1 MIGSRVKE
9 MRKALGLTQYELADQ
24 LGVSRTNIANYE
36 VGRVSP
42 SDASIKLICRE
53 FNVREK
59 WLRNGEGEMFRPMD
73 RDEELAEAFGR
84 LLRDDTS
91 DFKKRLFLALSKL
104 DEQAWE
110 ALEQFA
116 LQLVQNRKED

>member
-1 MIGSRVKE
+1 
-9 MRKALGLTQYELADQ
+9 MRKALGLTQYELAQ
-24 LGVSRTNIANYE
+24 RIGVSRTNIANYE
-36 VGRVSP
+36 IGRSNP
-42 SDASIKLICRE
+42 SDATINLICRE
-53 FNVREK
+53 FSVREE
-59 WLRNGEGEMFRPMD
+59 WLRTGEGEMFRPMD

>member
-1 MIGSRVKE
+1 MKIVRNNITG
-9 MRKALGLTQYELADQ
+9 YES
-24 LGVSRTNIANYE
+24 GK
-36 VGRVSP
+36 VSP
-42 SDASIKLICRE
+42 SEAVINLICRE
-53 FNVREK
+53 FNVREE
-59 WLRNGEGEMFRPMD
+59 WLRTGEGEMLRPLD

>member
-1 MIGSRVKE
+1 M
-9 MRKALGLTQYELADQ
+9 TQNEFAIRLN
-24 LGVSRTNIANYE
+24 VSRSNIAGYE
-36 VGRVSP
+36 SGSSNP
-42 SDASIKLICRE
+42 GDAVINLICRE
-53 FNVREK
+53 FSVREE
-59 WLRNGEGEMFRPMD
+59 WLRTGEGEMFRPMD

-91 DFKKRLFLALSKL
+91 EFKKRLFLALSKL

>member
-1 MIGSRVKE
+1 M
-9 MRKALGLTQYELADQ
+9 TQSEFAIRLN
-24 LGVSRTNIANYE
+24 VSRNNIAGYE
-36 VGRVSP
+36 AGNSNPGNAVLN
-42 SDASIKLICRE
+42 LICRE
-53 FNVREK
+53 FNVREE
-59 WLRNGEGEMFRPMD
+59 WLRTGEGEMFRPMD